1 MSSRPPGVFGQKSRV
16 MCYVYVYPSFVGDL
30 CLVADETSLLSV
42 SYADGLVLDLSGT
55 LPDSAVIRETVGQL
69 DAYFAGRLKQ
79 FELPLDMAED
89 GFTAEV
95 WRELMEIPYGAVR
108 TYGDI
113 AARMG
118 HPGAARAVGSG
129 HPGAARAV
137 GSACR
142 KNPFAIIVPC
152 HRAVSVARGAYSGYA
167 GGVDKKIML
176 LDFEKAH
183 V

>member
-1 MSSRPPGVFGQKSRV
+1 
-16 MCYVYVYPSFVGDL
+16 MCYAYVYPSFVGDL
-30 CLVADETSLLSV
+30 CLVADETALLSV

-95 WRELMEIPYGAVR
+95 WRELMNIPYGAVR

-113 AARMG
+113 AARM
-118 HPGAARAVGSG
+118 G

>member
-1 MSSRPPGVFGQKSRV
+1 MCSGKKSNV
-16 MCYVYVYPSFVGDL
+16 MCYAYVYPSFVGDL
-30 CLVADETSLLSV
+30 CLVADETALLSV
-42 SYADGLVLDLSGT
+42 SYADGLVLDFSGT
-55 LPDSAVIRETVGQL
+55 LPDSAVIRETARQL
-69 DAYFAGRLKQ
+69 DAYFAGRLKR
-79 FELPLDMAED
+79 FELPLGIAGD
-89 GFTAEV
+89 GFTADV

-113 AARMG
+113 AARM
-118 HPGAARAVGSG
+118 G